1 MNDLSFIARLK
12 DTRRTGWVMQ
22 HVSDPESVGDHL
34 FGVAALVLL
43 YAKGFGLDA
52 GKCLKLAIA
61 HDLEEALTGDVPY
74 KPDLIDWEK
83 KEIAG
88 EMAAR
93 KLFSQ
98 LPNGKELVDLWHE
111 FENETSKE
119 ATFVKDL
126 DKIDMVLQALEYA
139 RQGRTCESL
148 DDFFKTTETR
158 LNIPEL
164 KGLFAEI
171 RTEYEKVKK
180 RQ

>member
-1 MNDLSFIARLK
+1 MDDLSFLARLK
-12 DTRRTGWVMQ
+12 DTKRTGWVM
-22 HVSDPESVGDHL
+22 HNVRDPESVGDHL

-43 YAKGFGLDA
+43 YAKGFGLDE

-61 HDLEEALTGDVPY
+61 HDMEEALTGDVPY
-74 KPDLIDWEK
+74 KPELIDWDK

-88 EMAAR
+88 EIAAR

-98 LPNGKELVDLWHE
+98 LPNCEELTGLWHE

-119 ATFVKDL
+119 AVFVKDL
-126 DKIDMVLQALEYA
+126 DKIDMVLQALEYV
-139 RQGRTCESL
+139 RQGRTSESL
-148 DDFFKTTETR
+148 DDFFRTTEPR

-164 KGLFAEI
+164 KGMFAEI
-171 RTEYEKVKK
+171 RTAYEKAKK